1 MSIEVKFR
9 RGTTA
14 EHAAFTGADGE
25 ITIDTDKKVPVVH
38 DGATAGGFP
47 MAREDRNQRTIDPF
61 KPGTHSGL
69 DFAYGVGIARADN
82 AVARVAAGTVA
93 LTDDATNYIETTTA
107 GVVSANTTGF
117 TVGSIPL
124 FTVTT
129 SGGAITAVQD
139 DRCFFNVGGG
149 GGSDSV
155 IVDDA
160 LPLPT
165 LEDSGI
171 DVF

>member
-14 EHAAFTGADGE
+14 EHASFTGAEGE
-25 ITIDTDKKVPVVH
+25 VTVDTDKDVLVVH

-47 MAREDRNQRTIDPF
+47 LAREDRNQRIIDPF
-61 KPGTHSGL
+61 KPGAHSGL
-69 DFAYGVGIARADN
+69 NFAYGVGIARADN
-82 AVARVAAGTVA
+82 AVARVDAGTVS
-93 LTDDATNYIETTTA
+93 LTDDATNYIEVTTA

-117 TVGSIPL
+117 TAGRIPL

-129 SGGAITAVQD
+129 ASGAITAVQD

-149 GGSDSV
+149 SASTWGTYGF
-155 IVDDA
+155 IDA
-160 LPLPT
+160 APAIST
-165 LEDSGI
+165 I
-171 DVF
+171 DIA